1 MWGMIIGAWW
11 LAFGILYFIY
21 KVGEELLGLG
31 KGGGCVFTIVT
42 MVFIA
47 LLVSLTED
55 FALVGAILLLVGFV
69 SLIAAVILS
78 EKGKK
83 KAEEE
88 RQLEQPEI
96 QIIRNTLPM
105 PTASQMASFIEEI
118 RSGSIVDLSPQQ
130 REYFR
135 MLGRADAGM
144 ETQRLDASHFKDMQ
158 AAWIYYSK
166 TGIRSHERRRLF
178 GNQNLA
184 YKQYFE
190 PVFDCP
196 DEQRVISYAEEFKK
210 GVENLSA
217 KINEKWCEQPKF
229 AKGFAKMV
237 DESVPI
243 SEETLYPL
251 MLESYDRSVPFEKSW
266 MRDDVNDVFSVLY
279 PKMIHIL
286 SQILMDRKEEKEW
299 LEIEAFQLRLFPM
312 IQEGKIVKSEELFP
326 ILYEVYT
333 EVLLKDYNTQSSRH
347 DFVRLWRGLNA
358 VGKAVGKNASFLNYP
373 KYIIE

>member
-1 MWGMIIGAWW
+1 MI
-11 LAFGILYFIY
+11 L
-21 KVGEELLGLG
+21 
-31 KGGGCVFTIVT
+31 
-42 MVFIA
+42 
-47 LLVSLTED
+47 
-55 FALVGAILLLVGFV
+55 GAIEYAFLAVNDLKQANLLAKHKLNKLLAVV
-69 SLIAAVILS
+69 AVPHNSL
-78 EKGKK
+78 K
-83 KAEEE
+83 EEVVFDG
-88 RQLEQPEI
+88 L
-96 QIIRNTLPM
+96 
-105 PTASQMASFIEEI
+105 F
-118 RSGSIVDLSPQQ
+118 
-130 REYFR
+130 FK
-135 MLGRADAGM
+135 
-144 ETQRLDASHFKDMQ
+144 RLDWCFASNDVVYVCGVTFVC
-158 AAWIYYSK
+158 
-166 TGIRSHERRRLF
+166 HEI
-178 GNQNLA
+178 
-184 YKQYFE
+184 
-190 PVFDCP
+190 PP
-196 DEQRVISYAEEFKK
+196 
-210 GVENLSA
+210 A

-358 VGKAVGKNASFLNYP
+358 VGKAVGKSASFLNYP